1 MIRTNSK
8 NINSM
13 LNSNGSIYFYGICE
27 IAEFALIGMNILGAK
42 VNGIFDSNIKLSNS
56 KTFNSNI
63 ELLNNK
69 KIQNIP
75 VLGTNELVNLDKNSH
90 FIITCSHFIIIE
102 RYLNTLGFYNIYDH
116 CFLIERV
123 INEKILKGDYN
134 NEKKQGNHTTDAER
148 FLAQS
153 QDKVKHAI
161 NQFDGK
167 LIIPSIDVIV
177 TEKCSL
183 ACADCA
189 NLMPYF
195 KEPKNV
201 DFEVICSSL
210 EKIASVC
217 DSILE
222 LRILGG
228 EPFIVKDV
236 DKIINY
242 CTGKIKIADRVVIY
256 SNATILPRPN
266 AIKAMKHKNVFVE
279 ITDYGKLSRA
289 LDKTKSL
296 YDQEGILYQVEQ
308 LPDSWD
314 DSADIIQPQRSIDEN
329 QYIFDSCCAKYL
341 YTLMHGKLYRC
352 PFSASLNYIDSNL
365 GNSHDYVDCIL
376 DDDSLKMRLESF
388 IYSPRYF
395 PSCEF
400 CKVRSTQLGRTKAAR
415 QVKKKRVPFEFILD
429 YVK

>member
-1 MIRTNSK
+1 MLKTNKK
-8 NINSM
+8 NIKTM
-13 LNSNGSIYFYGICE
+13 LEDDGAIYFYGICE
-27 IAEFALIGMNILGAK
+27 IAEFSLIGMNLLGAK
-42 VNGIFDSNIKLSNS
+42 INGIFDSSIELSNN
-56 KTFNSNI
+56 KTYNSNI
-63 ELLNNK
+63 ALTNNK
-69 KIQNIP
+69 KFKDIP
-75 VLGTNELVNLDKNSH
+75 ILGTSELSHIDKSSH
-90 FIITCSHFIIIE
+90 IIITCSHFIIIE
-102 RYLNTLGFYNIYDH
+102 RYLNTLGFQNVYDH

-123 INEKILKGDYN
+123 INEKILKGNY
-134 NEKKQGNHTTDAER
+134 NEKNKQGNFRIDAKR

-153 QDKVKHAI
+153 QEKVKHATR
-161 NQFDGK
+161 QFDGK
-167 LIIPSIDVIV
+167 IVITSIDVIV

-210 EKIASVC
+210 EKISSVC

-228 EPFIVKDV
+228 EPFIVKDI
-236 DKIINY
+236 DRIINY
-242 CTGKIKIADRVVIY
+242 CTGKIKVADRVVIY

-289 LDKTKSL
+289 LDKTKAL

-314 DSADIIQPQRSIDEN
+314 DSADIIQPHRSIEEN

-352 PFSASLNYIDSNL
+352 PFSASLNYIDPNL
-365 GNSHDYVDCIL
+365 GNAHDYVDCML
-376 DDDSLKMRLESF
+376 DDESLKMRLESF
-388 IYSPRYF
+388 IYSPRYV
-395 PSCEF
+395 PSCAF
-400 CKVRSTQLGRTKAAR
+400 CKGRSTQLGRTKAAR

-429 YVK
+429 YV

>member
-1 MIRTNSK
+1 MLKTNKK
-8 NINSM
+8 NIKTM
-13 LNSNGSIYFYGICE
+13 LEDDGAIYFYGICE
-27 IAEFALIGMNILGAK
+27 IAEFSLIGMNLLGAK
-42 VNGIFDSNIKLSNS
+42 INGIFDSSIELSNN
-56 KTFNSNI
+56 KTYNSNI
-63 ELLNNK
+63 ALTNNK
-69 KIQNIP
+69 KFKDIP
-75 VLGTNELVNLDKNSH
+75 ILGTSELSHIDKSSH
-90 FIITCSHFIIIE
+90 IIITCSHFIIIE
-102 RYLNTLGFYNIYDH
+102 RYLNTLGFYNVYDH

-123 INEKILKGDYN
+123 INEKILKGNY
-134 NEKKQGNHTTDAER
+134 NEKNKQGNFRIDAKR

-153 QDKVKHAI
+153 QEKVKHATR
-161 NQFDGK
+161 QFDGK
-167 LIIPSIDVIV
+167 IVITSIDVIV

-210 EKIASVC
+210 EKISSVC

-228 EPFIVKDV
+228 EPFIVKDI
-236 DKIINY
+236 DRIINY
-242 CTGKIKIADRVVIY
+242 CTGKIKVADRVVIY

-289 LDKTKSL
+289 LDKTKAL

-314 DSADIIQPQRSIDEN
+314 DSADIIQPHRSIEEN

-352 PFSASLNYIDSNL
+352 PFSASLNYVDPNL
-365 GNSHDYVDCIL
+365 GNAHDYVDCML
-376 DDDSLKMRLESF
+376 DDESLKMRLESF
-388 IYSPRYF
+388 IYSPRYV
-395 PSCEF
+395 PSCAF
-400 CKVRSTQLGRTKAAR
+400 CKGRSTQLGRTKAAR

-429 YVK
+429 YV

>member
-1 MIRTNSK
+1 MIKTNK
-8 NINSM
+8 HNIQTM
-13 LNSNGSIYFYGICE
+13 LEDDGAIYFYGICD
-27 IAEFALIGMNILGAK
+27 IAEFSLIGMNLLGAK
-42 VNGIFDSNIKLSNS
+42 INGIFDSSIELSNN

-63 ELLNNK
+63 ALTNNK
-69 KIQNIP
+69 KFKDIP
-75 VLGTNELVNLDKNSH
+75 ILGTSELSHIDKSSH
-90 FIITCSHFIIIE
+90 IIITCSHFIIIE
-102 RYLNTLGFYNIYDH
+102 RYLNTLGFYNVYDH

-123 INEKILKGDYN
+123 INEETLKGNY
-134 NEKKQGNHTTDAER
+134 NEKNKQGNSRIDAER

-161 NQFDGK
+161 RQFDGK
-167 LIIPSIDVIV
+167 IVIPSIDVIV

-195 KEPKNV
+195 KEPKNI

-228 EPFIVKDV
+228 EPFIVKDI
-236 DKIINY
+236 DRIINY
-242 CTGKIKIADRVVIY
+242 CTGKMKVAHKVVIY

-289 LDKTKSL
+289 LDKTKAL
-296 YDQEGILYQVEQ
+296 YDKEGILYQVEQ
-308 LPDSWD
+308 LPDTWD
-314 DSADIIQPQRSIDEN
+314 DSADIIKPDRSIEEN

-352 PFSASLNYIDSNL
+352 PFSASLNYIDPNL
-365 GNSHDYVDCIL
+365 GNAYDYVDCML
-376 DDDSLKMRLESF
+376 DDGSLKMRLETF
-388 IYSPRYF
+388 IYSPRYV
-395 PSCEF
+395 PSCTF
-400 CKVRSTQLGRTKAAR
+400 CKGRSKQLGRTKAAR

-429 YVK
+429 YV